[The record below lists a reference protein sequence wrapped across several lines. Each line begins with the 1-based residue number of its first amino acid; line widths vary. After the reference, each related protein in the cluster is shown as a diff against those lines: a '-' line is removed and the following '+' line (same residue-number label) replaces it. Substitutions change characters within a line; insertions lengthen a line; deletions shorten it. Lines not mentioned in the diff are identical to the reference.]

1 MELNEALFGRRATR
15 EYTQQIVDEVILNR
29 LLLAAVQAPS
39 AVNQQPWIFTVVRNQ
54 GILDLISRDAKAH
67 VMATIPGPTPADHFP
82 LFCHNPF
89 HHFIR
94 AIAGPARQTHSILIS
109 VAATG
114 PWVIEDCALAAENLM
129 LAAHGAGLG
138 SCWIGFAQS
147 YLNTTAGKKA
157 LNLPTAWI
165 SVAPIIVGHPRATP
179 TTVPRR
185 APVVRW
191 VS

>member
-1 MELNEALFGRRATR
+1 MELNEAIFGRRATR

-39 AVNQQPWIFTVVRNQ
+39 AVNQQPWLFTVVRNQ

-67 VMATIPGPTPADHFP
+67 VMAAMPGPTPAEHVHGP
-82 LFCHNPF
+82 LRDPDF
-89 HHFIR
+89 HIFYH
-94 AIAGPARQTHSILIS
+94 APALILIS

-157 LNLPTAWI
+157 LNVPTAWI

-191 VS
+191 VG